1 MAICSSAWLARGLAL
16 VWVRPHPMLGMLGM
30 LGAAQLVPN
39 RALPMS
45 SRRPDQGAEIPLEI
59 SRLRAE
65 LEQLEAEIA
74 PPNPL
79 QDRPSLAVVLSRIA
93 RLQQQIKELEAKH
106 DRGV

>member
-16 VWVRPHPMLGMLGM
+16 VWVRPHPMLGMLG
-30 LGAAQLVPN
+30 AAKLVPN

-45 SRRPDQGAEIPLEI
+45 SRRPDQGAAEIPLEI

-93 RLQQQIKELEAKH
+93 RLQQQIKELEAK
-106 DRGV
+106 